1 MATLTKPVG
10 EGDFGCCEMGHEL
23 RQNDGSVYKISCDKI
38 RLGSVIQKMISD
50 ALDRH
55 LKAGEIFEYR
65 HLLTISGMML
75 QGLPAEA
82 PKWHSSLDAFL
93 QKYRFDSP
101 TDNTKC
107 PATSKTMG
115 GIMGLT
121 PLFYA
126 AAAGALQVVIK
137 LLAQPGVINFINA
150 KSKVEIRPRSYG
162 LVFYGT
168 PLLGAGH
175 FSGSI
180 PMLELLWKHGAD
192 PNARTAGG
200 TIHGFGL
207 LHLLAYNNHV
217 EAMEWLRGQQ
227 SKDGWISKTNDLMCM
242 GGVPMSFALLF
253 DQSPAFKM
261 LLSTGA
267 NPVSKEPSG
276 VTFMAYAARSG
287 T

>member
-1 MATLTKPVG
+1 
-10 EGDFGCCEMGHEL
+10 MGHEL
-23 RQNDGSVYKISCDKI
+23 RQNDGSVNKISCDKT
-38 RLGSVIQKMISD
+38 RLGTVIQQMISD

-82 PKWHSSLDAFL
+82 PTWHSSLDEFL
-93 QKYRFDSP
+93 QKYRFDSH

-115 GIMGLT
+115 GIIGLT

-192 PNARTAGG
+192 PNARTVGG
-200 TIHGFGL
+200 TALHGFSL
-207 LHLLAYNNHV
+207 LQLLACNNHV
-217 EAMEWLRGQQ
+217 DAIEWLRGQH
-227 SKDGWISKTNDLMCM
+227 SKDGWVSKTEEAVNQ
-242 GGVPMSFALLF
+242 GGVAMSFALLC
-253 DQSPAFKM
+253 DSPPAFKM

-267 NPVSKEPSG
+267 NPVNKEPSG
-276 VTFMAYAARSG
+276 LTFMTYAARSG